1 MCGDLLK
8 ECALQKISPLEL
20 FMLHSLLGHLNSSAG
35 RTEGKLGNI
44 MELYVE
50 DTAEPSAQL
59 ELL

>member
-1 MCGDLLK
+1 
-8 ECALQKISPLEL
+8 
-20 FMLHSLLGHLNSSAG
+20 MLHSLLGHLNSSAG